1 MNHLTR
7 KNQTPYD
14 LALEFRA
21 ALQSIKPGEGL
32 IELTKILQ
40 QSERK
45 EGLDAEI
52 DKVYQKYFILGVKY
66 VYDLPILK
74 EHNFHFTKTFLYWLC
89 FLSKQ
94 ENISV
99 FCLLKKHNQYRK
111 QNTEMFSCLFGLIA
125 TLFYHTHTSDETITF
140 AWLANEGMVKFIQ
153 SKDFFYWYCAAKI
166 GTDHTTVF
174 DVMDTEE
181 YYSTQTH

>member
-1 MNHLTR
+1 MAISGYTGSTRYGGSIEMNHFTR

-32 IELTKILQ
+32 VELTKILQ

-52 DKVYQKYFILGVKY
+52 DKVYQKYFVLGVKY

-94 ENISV
+94 
-99 FCLLKKHNQYRK
+99 
-111 QNTEMFSCLFGLIA
+111 NTEMFSCLFGLIA
-125 TLFYHTHTSDETITF
+125 TLFYHTHTSEETITF
-140 AWLANEGMVKFIQ
+140 VWLAKEGMVKFIQ

-166 GTDHTTVF
+166 GTDHATVF